1 MIAPFN
7 SLIKNTIGTK
17 NTIILGLSLVTL
29 TTVGLGVIY
38 AITDGNYFVYSAII
52 LRYIQ
57 GAGGVLLQITSYGV
71 ISAKFSDDLMRYI
84 GYLEIVVGV
93 GAALGPAFG
102 GLLIALM

>member
-17 NTIILGLSLVTL
+17 NTIILGLSIVTL
-29 TTVGLGVIY
+29 TVIGLGAIY
-38 AITDGNYFVYSAII
+38 ALNDGVKFTFAAIV
-52 LRYIQ
+52 LRYIE
-57 GAGGVLLQITSYGV
+57 GAGAIMLQITSYGV
-71 ISAKFSDDLMRYI
+71 ISAKFSDNLMKYI

-102 GLLIALM
+102 GVLVNKL